1 MTPEDSIIIA
11 HTPLR
16 IKYVCYLASSQGIS
30 ATTVC
35 MPHGLFP
42 FADKEFKAQEIKVLS
57 EGHLAGNPGFKPKS
71 LDFQVFLRAICPPP
85 WPGDI
90 WQHLETFLKTLQHFK
105 IQKLLDQTLSWGL
118 SLC

>member
-1 MTPEDSIIIA
+1 MPEDSMIIVIIA

-35 MPHGLFP
+35 MPHGLFH
-42 FADKEFKAQEIKVLS
+42 FADKEFKAQEITVLS

-71 LDFQVFLRAICPPP
+71 LDFKVFLGGQMPTSVARGYLATS
-85 WPGDI
+85 GDI
-90 WQHLETFLKTLQHFK
+90 FRDFTAL
-105 IQKLLDQTLSWGL
+105 
-118 SLC
+118 